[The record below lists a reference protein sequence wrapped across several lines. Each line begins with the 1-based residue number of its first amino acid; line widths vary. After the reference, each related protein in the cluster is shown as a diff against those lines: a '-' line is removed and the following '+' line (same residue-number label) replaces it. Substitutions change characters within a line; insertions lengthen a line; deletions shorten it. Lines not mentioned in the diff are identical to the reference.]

1 MSSQRTIITISDK
14 DKSWLEAYSKK
25 NGISITETIRRGI
38 LELREKESENLYKTL
53 VRETQGIWEEGDGL
67 RYQEKIRAEWG
78 E

>member
-1 MSSQRTIITISDK
+1 
-14 DKSWLEAYSKK
+14 
-25 NGISITETIRRGI
+25 